1 MKFGEYLRTQK
12 APEWQDY
19 YIDYDQLKQMIKEL
33 EEIHLA
39 VAPVN
44 QRIAS
49 LSVPVPTNA
58 AGMPVEPMS
67 QEKFYAFLE
76 QEMRKIEQFTKKQ
89 VDEIRRVLNDSER
102 KINVALAGLT
112 AKSEAELEALK
123 VQIEQAGED
132 FLKLEKYVNLNFMG
146 FHKIL
151 KKHDK
156 HLPNPCRA
164 FYTARLH
171 EQSWVRGDYSDVLVA
186 MSRVYSKLRG
196 DHEVEEQE
204 NAKQDFVR
212 STRKYWVHTEHIS
225 AVKYSVLQ
233 HLPVFLQK
241 TMAGET
247 DSQLINSVY
256 LDNHA
261 MELYHGR
268 LEKSPGAI
276 ALRFRWYGTGTPETV
291 FVERKTHRESWAGEV
306 SVKERFIINEKQV
319 PSLLA
324 GSFDVEGELKK
335 LRSKGK
341 NEEDVKEWLDL
352 TTEVIQA
359 INSKQLVPTMRTQY
373 MRTAFQIPFDA
384 TVRVSLD
391 TNLCMISER
400 TKDTLAGKRWY
411 RDPSQA
417 VPLTEITRFPHA
429 VLEIK
434 LQLEDESKTPQWV
447 SDLINSGML
456 LEVHKFS
463 KFIHGCAVLMPD
475 DVRAVPYW
483 IDDATLADSIGQ
495 SGAIS
500 LLSESTGANQ
510 YYNHLLPHDSK
521 GEIKQ
526 KPKPR
531 LRLDPAVEEHN
542 HSHEAV
548 PGSSAW
554 SNFCGADGMCDA
566 TCDDFLEQYCE
577 FAEAAASDRI
587 TVQKVEPKL
596 FFANERTFIS
606 WLQMSVMMSS
616 IAIGI
621 LAFSARHSQSQAIA
635 VLLMPISL
643 LFVVYALRTFLVRN
657 EKIKTRDVNRWDD
670 PYGPVILTVFLI
682 LTLLVQFVLKVA
694 AMYKE
699 GGNNLKNSPSVA
711 GDSLQ

>member
-1 MKFGEYLRTQK
+1 MKFGEYLHAQK
-12 APEWQDY
+12 APEWQNY
-19 YIDYDQLKQMIKEL
+19 YIDYDQLKLLIKEL
-33 EEIHLA
+33 EETLLA
-39 VAPVN
+39 AAPIN
-44 QRIAS
+44 QRTAS
-49 LSVPVPTNA
+49 LSVPLPTNA
-58 AGMPVEPMS
+58 AGMPVEQMS
-67 QEKFYAFLE
+67 QENFYAFLE

-89 VDEIRRVLNDSER
+89 VDQIRRNLSEAER
-102 KINVALAGLT
+102 KINLALAGLT

-123 VQIEQAGED
+123 SQVEQAGED

-156 HLPNPCRA
+156 HLPNPCRT

-171 EQSWVRGDYSDVLVA
+171 EQSWVRGDYSDVLVT

-196 DHEVEEQE
+196 DQEIEEQE

-319 PSLLA
+319 PSLLT
-324 GSFDVEGELKK
+324 GGFDVEGEVKK
-335 LRSKGK
+335 LRAKKKS
-341 NEEDVKEWLDL
+341 EDDVKEWLDL

-400 TKDTLAGKRWY
+400 TKDTLSGQRWY

-495 SGAIS
+495 SGASS
-500 LLSESTGANQ
+500 LLAESTGANQ
-510 YYNHLLPHDSK
+510 YYNHLLPHDST

-531 LRLDPAVEEHN
+531 VQPESLNAIEDA
-542 HSHEAV
+542 HEAV
-548 PGSSAW
+548 RGSTEWA
-554 SNFCGADGMCDA
+554 NFCGADGILDCNA
-566 TCDDFLEQYCE
+566 SCDDFLEQYCE
-577 FAEAAASDRI
+577 FADSATSDRI

-596 FFANERTFIS
+596 FFANERTFLS
-606 WLQMSVMMSS
+606 WLQMGVLMSS

-635 VLLMPISL
+635 VLIMPISL
-643 LFVVYALRTFLVRN
+643 LFVIYALRTFLVRN
-657 EKIKTRDVNRWDD
+657 EKIKTRDANRWDD

-682 LTLLVQFVLKVA
+682 LTLLVQFSLKVA
-694 AMYKE
+694 AMYKSS
-699 GGNNLKNSPSVA
+699 GGSAN
-711 GDSLQ
+711 